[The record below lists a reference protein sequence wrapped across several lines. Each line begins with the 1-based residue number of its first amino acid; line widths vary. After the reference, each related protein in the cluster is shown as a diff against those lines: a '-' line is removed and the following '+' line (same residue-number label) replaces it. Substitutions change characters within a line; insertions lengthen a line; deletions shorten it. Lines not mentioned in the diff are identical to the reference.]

1 MRQYILKLQE
11 IGNAKFIE
19 KNEIGVVVW
28 NKSENV
34 SDDIIQLLKSPDK
47 LEKMRENMQ
56 MLKDRLEKTNVVE
69 IYGEEIITVC

>member
-1 MRQYILKLQE
+1 MPPFLSQE